1 MKKVPKLLI
10 SKNQAAFMLDC
21 AYEKIDSLIRNNEL
35 RLFSD
40 RNNGLNRDKIYLGD
54 IENYIERKLQEY
66 QDKQVPISPNVISS
80 TELMKSIIRSTL
92 GNSADKQTYK
102 NHKNSNS

>member
-1 MKKVPKLLI
+1 
-10 SKNQAAFMLDC
+10 MLDC

-54 IENYIERKLQEY
+54 IENYIERKLKEY
-66 QDKQVPISPNVISS
+66 ETRQVPLMTKTTNNTAIARAVIKSFHSQPRIPNS
-80 TELMKSIIRSTL
+80 
-92 GNSADKQTYK
+92 
-102 NHKNSNS
+102 

>member
-1 MKKVPKLLI
+1 MRKVPKLLI

-54 IENYIERKLQEY
+54 IENYIERKLKEY
-66 QDKQVPISPNVISS
+66 EAKQVPLTKELKSNTEIAKAVIKSFLPNS
-80 TELMKSIIRSTL
+80 
-92 GNSADKQTYK
+92 
-102 NHKNSNS
+102 

>member
-1 MKKVPKLLI
+1 MRKVPKLLI

-54 IENYIERKLQEY
+54 IENYIERKLKEY
-66 QDKQVPISPNVISS
+66 EAKQVPLSPNVISS
-80 TELMKSIIRSTL
+80 TELVKSIIKSTL
-92 GNSADKQTYK
+92 GNSSDKQTNK
-102 NHKNSNS
+102 NHKNSNA

>member
-1 MKKVPKLLI
+1 
-10 SKNQAAFMLDC
+10 MLDC
-21 AYEKIDSLIRNNEL
+21 AYEKMDSLIRNNEL

-66 QDKQVPISPNVISS
+66 QDKQVPLTKKLKSNTKIAKAVIKSFLTKS
-80 TELMKSIIRSTL
+80 TNNLS
-92 GNSADKQTYK
+92 
-102 NHKNSNS
+102 

>member
-1 MKKVPKLLI
+1 MRKVPKLLI

-66 QDKQVPISPNVISS
+66 QDKQIPLTKNLKSNTEIARAVI
-80 TELMKSIIRSTL
+80 KSFRL
-92 GNSADKQTYK
+92 NS
-102 NHKNSNS
+102 

>member
-1 MKKVPKLLI
+1 MSSAMRKVPKLLI
-10 SKNQAAFMLDC
+10 SKVQAAFMLDC

-54 IENYIERKLQEY
+54 IERYIEKKLQEY
-66 QDKQVPISPNVISS
+66 ETKQQFIPTKSTDNTAIAKAVI
-80 TELMKSIIRSTL
+80 KSFL
-92 GNSADKQTYK
+92 G
-102 NHKNSNS
+102 

>member
-1 MKKVPKLLI
+1 MRKVPKLLI

-54 IENYIERKLQEY
+54 IENYIERKLKEY
-66 QDKQVPISPNVISS
+66 ETKQKPLITKTTDNTAIAKAIIKSFLKNPNS
-80 TELMKSIIRSTL
+80 
-92 GNSADKQTYK
+92 
-102 NHKNSNS
+102 